1 MWMER
6 VKSEKEISEKYEEF
20 ENGNLDPTH
29 EYSKFI
35 LKHYKVYQEKGGS
48 FLWRKYFTNEPIE
61 SENSGKRKRVKL
73 ESLNSWFN
81 NKLSFSNYV
90 LFDVHTPPKIKPHEA
105 GFLHFE
111 FV

>member
-1 MWMER
+1 MEGQKEGDHQLPINVWNQNKHYQKMWMER

-73 ESLNSWFN
+73 ESLNS
-81 NKLSFSNYV
+81 
-90 LFDVHTPPKIKPHEA
+90 
-105 GFLHFE
+105 
-111 FV
+111 